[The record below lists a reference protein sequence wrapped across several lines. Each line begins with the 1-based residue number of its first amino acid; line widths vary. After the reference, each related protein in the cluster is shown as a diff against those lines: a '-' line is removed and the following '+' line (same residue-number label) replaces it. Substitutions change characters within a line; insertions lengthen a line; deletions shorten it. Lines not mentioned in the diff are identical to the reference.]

1 MTPDEALLALQHV
14 DTTADQLRHRRE
26 HLEERDRLGAASETL
41 STWEATR
48 VELNARI
55 AAAAEVVESAEAEGE
70 RLAAESA
77 RLNQQLRTVIAPRE
91 AEALQHEIENLAAL
105 RSESDERGLVALSD
119 QGEAESALGE
129 HLAREESVREALLL
143 ADEQLQIA
151 EAGIDTE
158 LGELDGRRSEIR
170 DALGEA
176 LLSRYDSIRAK
187 VGVAAARLVGSK
199 CEGCHLDLS
208 AAEVDEVRRA
218 PDDSFPECPQCGR
231 LLVR

>member
-26 HLEERDRLGAASETL
+26 HLEERDRLGAASEAL

-55 AAAAEVVESAEAEGE
+55 AAAAEVVESAEEEGE

-143 ADEQLQIA
+143 ADERLQIA

-170 DALGEA
+170 DSLGEA

-218 PDDSFPECPQCGR
+218 PADSFPECPQCGR